1 MEIYE
6 YLSITK
12 YFFYLTEIPS
22 RNKITSIEFVYQI
35 RPTYLVDQA
44 EDPGGGKDL
53 CQTSI

>member
-44 EDPGGGKDL
+44 EDPGGGKDR